1 MFIRQYLFG
10 RNLFNRSICCLSIKH
25 GRFITIALILL
36 SAFSYTNSYAN
47 DFYQEGFSAYFD
59 RDYEQ
64 AKKLWLQGAKQG
76 EAKSMFNLGLL
87 HEQKRINGADLA
99 KAEEWFALAGKA
111 GYAPADYHLALIIIA
126 NGGSQQRA
134 NELLKKAALSGF
146 SPAESYLNGD
156 DLSLPDAASSVSASE
171 QDLSNID
178 GIESSNNPEE
188 DNVNSAAILDVEKIA
203 EDKSKD
209 YLSEPWI
216 LSKKPSDW
224 TIQLSA
230 FSDELKVRTFIQDNE
245 LHDSAAYFLEESNDK
260 VLYKLI
266 YGAYKTKEQ
275 ANSAR
280 QNLQNKLKQAGPWLR
295 SIESVQTLI
304 KAQ

>member
-1 MFIRQYLFG
+1 MIGFIQQCRGGWRVFC
-10 RNLFNRSICCLSIKH
+10 RSVKQVC
-25 GRFITIALILL
+25 FIVLVAVLL
-36 SAFSYTNSYAN
+36 NTLSYTDGYAN
-47 DFYQEGFSAYFD
+47 DYYRAGLSAYFD

-64 AKKLWLQGAKQG
+64 AKQQWLQGAKQG
-76 EAKSMFNLGLL
+76 DANSMFNLGLL
-87 HEQKRINGADLA
+87 HEQGRIDSPDPT
-99 KAEEWFALAGKA
+99 KAEQWYVLAGNA
-111 GYAPADYHLALIIIA
+111 GYLPADYHLALRIIA
-126 NGGSQQRA
+126 NGGDEQRA
-134 NELLKKAALSGF
+134 NDLLKR
-146 SPAESYLNGD
+146 
-156 DLSLPDAASSVSASE
+156 AASSGFAPAANYLSGDDFSLPGVTSDAVILEQTDSQQTDSGVNTLNLSLNDQKEISSSE
-171 QDLSNID
+171 SLS
-178 GIESSNNPEE
+178 EYQ
-188 DNVNSAAILDVEKIA
+188 
-203 EDKSKD
+203 SKK

-216 LSKKPSDW
+216 LSKESSYW

-230 FSDELKVRTFIQDNE
+230 FSDQAKVKTFIDVNG
-245 LHDSAAYFLEESNDK
+245 LHDSAAYFVEKSNDK

>member
-1 MFIRQYLFG
+1 MIGFIQQCRVNWKMFCR
-10 RNLFNRSICCLSIKH
+10 SIKH
-25 GRFITIALILL
+25 VCFIALVAVLL
-36 SAFSYTNSYAN
+36 NTLSYTDGYAN
-47 DFYQEGFSAYFD
+47 DYYRAGLSAYFD

-64 AKKLWLQGAKQG
+64 AKQQWLQGAKQG

-99 KAEEWFALAGKA
+99 KAEEWFTLAGKA

-134 NELLKKAALSGF
+134 NELLKKAALNGF

-156 DLSLPDAASSVSASE
+156 DFSLPDAVSSVSASE
-171 QDLSNID
+171 QVD
-178 GIESSNNPEE
+178 GIESSNNPEA
-188 DNVNSAAILDVEKIA
+188 DNVNSAATLDVEKIA
-203 EDKSKD
+203 EDKPKD

-245 LHDSAAYFLEESNDK
+245 LNDSAAYFLEKSNDK
-260 VLYKLI
+260 TLYKLI

-275 ANSAR
+275 ANLAR
-280 QNLQNKLKQAGPWLR
+280 QDLPSNLQQGGPWLR